1 MDVYFKYKRFEEILS
16 RIEIQDFLDS
26 LIKEGWQIIF
36 YNEIELSLDSYNS
49 TLKLKITILAGKKQI
64 ML

>member
-49 TLKLKITILAGKKQI
+49 TLKLKITILAGKKQKA
-64 ML
+64 L